1 MGKVLCSLGL
11 GALPESRRQGAGG
24 GRSPLRLPRSSW
36 EVNKEANQPW
46 NFGQSYFKKK
56 GGGESKNFHVIRVKV
71 PSQTFPSAADRH
83 HAPLTG
89 TIC

>member
-56 GGGESKNFHVIRVKV
+56 GGGGEQEFPCDPSESPV
-71 PSQTFPSAADRH
+71 PDLSLS
-83 HAPLTG
+83 G
-89 TIC
+89 